1 MAFVQLAELLDEV
14 YRGQDRL
21 TPGDIHR
28 AALEAELPADL
39 MQLIDGLPEGE
50 YSEDEAADA
59 LRQVPNLLT
68 PGDGSALS
76 ALDLGAEPQ

>member
-21 TPGDIHR
+21 TRGDIHR
-28 AALEAELPADL
+28 AAVVADLPADL

-59 LRQVPNLLT
+59 LRQVPDLLM
-68 PGDGSALS
+68 PGDGSPEAGLN
-76 ALDLGAEPQ
+76 L